1 MLPLPANEGAFMA
14 GIRNLTEL
22 LAWSVVAYL
31 LASNSGPIIVFGLS
45 AVYGDP
51 AAAPASVLQNLI
63 YVSPVFPLA
72 LGLLA
77 VARLKIGNVN
87 IYASIGLSGKTL
99 PRDILV
105 GAIAGI
111 VSVGIAVTSLR
122 IAAHY
127 VDVPPMHL
135 LPPPVHLYFMTIG
148 ALVPGVCE
156 ELFFRGM
163 MMKVGSRLP
172 RVAIIVLTAIAFS
185 VWHIGTPA
193 YLPHTFLLGLIFGI
207 LANAS
212 GRLAPSMIAHTIANA
227 GMGLLLLSGFNI
239 AGQ

>member
-1 MLPLPANEGAFMA
+1 MVK
-14 GIRNLTEL
+14 IRNLAEV
-22 LAWSVVAYL
+22 LAWSALAYL
-31 LASNSGPIIVFGLS
+31 LASNSSPIIVFTLG

-63 YVSPVFPLA
+63 YVSPIFPLI
-72 LGLLA
+72 LGMLA
-77 VARLKIGNVN
+77 IARLKLGGDNVW
-87 IYASIGLSGKTL
+87 SRIGLFGKTL
-99 PRDILV
+99 PRDVVIGAAAGVVSIGVALV
-105 GAIAGI
+105 
-111 VSVGIAVTSLR
+111 SLR

-135 LPPPVHLYFMTIG
+135 LPPPVHVYFMTIG

-163 MMKVGSRLP
+163 MMKVGARLP
-172 RVAIIVLTAIAFS
+172 QAALIILTAAAFS
-185 VWHIGTPA
+185 VWHVGMPA

-207 LANAS
+207 LAS
-212 GRLAPSMIAHTIANA
+212 VTGRLAPSIIAHTIANA
-227 GMGLLLLSGFNI
+227 GMGMLILSGFNV

>member
-1 MLPLPANEGAFMA
+1 
-14 GIRNLTEL
+14 
-22 LAWSVVAYL
+22 
-31 LASNSGPIIVFGLS
+31 
-45 AVYGDP
+45 
-51 AAAPASVLQNLI
+51 
-63 YVSPVFPLA
+63 
-72 LGLLA
+72 
-77 VARLKIGNVN
+77 
-87 IYASIGLSGKTL
+87 
-99 PRDILV
+99 
-105 GAIAGI
+105 
-111 VSVGIAVTSLR
+111 
-122 IAAHY
+122 
-127 VDVPPMHL
+127 MHL